1 MENIIHREFH
11 KENQTQSTIQSD
23 KISETNGNENMI
35 KEDSLMD
42 LCMIMTPEMETNTKS
57 PINGNMESTPK
68 IVSEQ
73 EIKFLKEDN
82 DDELKIFDNIFDS
95 FINDLYELKDSLY
108 YEYDESTKLSKMK
121 IIRGVIEYYR
131 KRVPS
136 DNESCKSNNSNTS
149 DDLNP
154 FDLSN
159 LYDMMDQS
167 DDSNDSDNS
176 DNSDNDNSDN
186 NSDNESD
193 DTESEYDF
201 SETSKK
207 LKKDLKL
214 TLKTYNKYH
223 KKIHQRKF
231 LRIKKKRN
239 Y

>member
-1 MENIIHREFH
+1 
-11 KENQTQSTIQSD
+11 
-23 KISETNGNENMI
+23 
-35 KEDSLMD
+35 
-42 LCMIMTPEMETNTKS
+42 
-57 PINGNMESTPK
+57 MESTPK